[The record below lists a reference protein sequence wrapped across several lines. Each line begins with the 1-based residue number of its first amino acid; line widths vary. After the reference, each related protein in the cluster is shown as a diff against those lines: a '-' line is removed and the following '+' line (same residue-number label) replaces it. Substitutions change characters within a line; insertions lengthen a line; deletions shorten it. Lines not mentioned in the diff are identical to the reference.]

1 MNSFSKFDLMT
12 KCDTDIIGRIKSDY
26 EEAVKESE
34 SKGYFIDLVGG
45 DMHTWIVSFAG
56 PVR

>member
-1 MNSFSKFDLMT
+1 MT